1 MGDET
6 IRALDEAVSQEE
18 KGKSDPASRWVQ
30 RMIRSA
36 KQYHKLC
43 PYYDKKTMQCFLQLG
58 GKCDRDGKFETCPV
72 FADFLYK
79 KYQEYKE
86 KKRPL
91 PMDFLDISLA

>member
-1 MGDET
+1 MG
-6 IRALDEAVSQEE
+6 SEE
-18 KGKSDPASRWVQ
+18 KVEEESKEKEKANRWVQ

-43 PYYDKKTMQCFLQLG
+43 PYYDNKTQQCFLQLG

-79 KYQEYKE
+79 KYEEYR
-86 KKRPL
+86 KKKMPP
-91 PMDFLDISLA
+91 PMDFLDISIA